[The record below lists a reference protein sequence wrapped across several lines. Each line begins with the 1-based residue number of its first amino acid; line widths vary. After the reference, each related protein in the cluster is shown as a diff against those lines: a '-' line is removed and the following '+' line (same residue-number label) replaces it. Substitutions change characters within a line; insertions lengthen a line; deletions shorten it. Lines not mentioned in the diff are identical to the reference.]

1 MAPGRYRSKQ
11 KPAAEKGFASS
22 TRPTI
27 PWQQT
32 AGMYLAGQEWVDE
45 VDLVTLEMDRK
56 WGRGRLRLMVGPDIR
71 EKYDRQRYLYLQA
84 LWEGQLED
92 LRREAGMMVKALR
105 RCDELASIAGKRPI
119 HPSVWEVTLDDG
131 RVAAIVREPEALQFV
146 AADGRYVVV
155 YDLEEIGKL
164 LPYLSD
170 VCAIKE
176 AFPGATVAKAAGI
189 VKDPFAAMEGID
201 THGIFDVRAPIDDV
215 MNFEDDSVPF

>member
-1 MAPGRYRSKQ
+1 MAPGRYRPKT
-11 KPAAEKGFASS
+11 KPTAEKGYVSS

-45 VDLVTLEMDRK
+45 VDLVTIEMERK
-56 WGRGRLRLMVGPDIR
+56 WGRGRLRLMVEPKIR
-71 EKYDRQRYLYLQA
+71 ELFDRQRYLYLQA

-92 LRREAGMMVKALR
+92 LRREGQLMVKALR
-105 RCDELASIAGKRPI
+105 RCDELASAAGKKPI
-119 HPSVWEVTLDDG
+119 HPSVWEVALDDG
-131 RVAAIVREPEALQFV
+131 RVAAIVKEPEALQFV

-176 AFPGATVAKAAGI
+176 LFPGSEIAKVPSR
-189 VKDPFAAMEGID
+189 VKDPFAAMDGVD
-201 THGIFDVRAPIDDV
+201 THGIFDVKAPIDDV
-215 MNFEDDSVPF
+215 MHFEDDTIPF

>member
-1 MAPGRYRSKQ
+1 MTTRRY
-11 KPAAEKGFASS
+11 KPKHKPTAEKGYVSS

-45 VDLVTLEMDRK
+45 VDLVTIEMERK
-56 WGRGRLRLMVGPDIR
+56 WGRGRLRLMVEPKIR
-71 EKYDRQRYLYLQA
+71 ELFDRQRYLYLQA

-92 LRREAGMMVKALR
+92 LKREGRLMIKALR
-105 RCDELASIAGKRPI
+105 RCDELASAAGKKPV

-131 RVAAIVREPEALQFV
+131 RVAAIVKEPEALQFV

-176 AFPGATVAKAAGI
+176 VFQGSEVVKVASK
-189 VKDPFAAMEGID
+189 VKDPFAAMEGVD

-215 MNFEDDSVPF
+215 MHFEDDTIPF

>member
-1 MAPGRYRSKQ
+1 MTTRRY
-11 KPAAEKGFASS
+11 KPKHKPTAEKGYVSS

-45 VDLVTLEMDRK
+45 VDLVTIEMERK
-56 WGRGRLRLMVGPDIR
+56 WGRGRLRLMVEPKIR
-71 EKYDRQRYLYLQA
+71 ELFDRQRYLYLQA

-92 LRREAGMMVKALR
+92 LKREGRLMIKALR
-105 RCDELASIAGKRPI
+105 RCDELASAAGKKPV

-131 RVAAIVREPEALQFV
+131 RVAAIVKEPEALQFV

-176 AFPGATVAKAAGI
+176 AFQGSEVVKVASK
-189 VKDPFAAMEGID
+189 VKDPFAAMEGVD

-215 MNFEDDSVPF
+215 MHFEDDTIPF